1 MAENSTILRGAVRSN
16 QSGKKLKFIIG
27 GAVIVGLI
35 VYLMVTAIQGA
46 GSYYREVGEV
56 LDQQAALTGKPIRV
70 SGNIV
75 PGSITY
81 DAATLNLN
89 FKISDPKDAAKVLPI
104 HFHGVKPDQ
113 MEREGSSAIV
123 EGVFGGAP
131 LGTGSGK
138 SGGSGNGN
146 QPAIGGP
153 VPPVEA
159 NNLLLKC
166 PSRYEQYDEIKVNAV
181 K

>member
-16 QSGKKLKFIIG
+16 QSSKRLKFIVG
-27 GAVIVGLI
+27 GVVVVGLI
-35 VYLMVTAIQGA
+35 AYLMVTAIQGA

-56 LDQQAALTGKPIRV
+56 INQQTALMGKPIRV

-75 PGSITY
+75 PGSIKY
-81 DAATLNLN
+81 DAATLNLD
-89 FKISDPKDAAKVLPI
+89 FKISDPTDASKQLPI

-113 MEREGSSAIV
+113 MEREGSTAIV
-123 EGVFGGAP
+123 EGVLGGAP
-131 LGTGSGK
+131 
-138 SGGSGNGN
+138 GGSGAVKVSSSQAGV
-146 QPAIGGP
+146 GGP
-153 VPPVEA
+153 VPTVEA

-166 PSRYEQYDEIKVNAV
+166 PSRYEQYDQIQVNAV